1 MKSLLTICCILA
13 LQLCCTL
20 PPPKVMH
27 SPNPRSWIYNKE
39 KNITECLYFDAL
51 HRLLLPEKWQLG
63 SWTYNTQELTQS
75 DSTEMHI
82 EIGWSYRSVIYK
94 DSMSDSMFAKEFYNW
109 NKINIGSITNSL
121 PIIVKE
127 NGGDNCFIWSIKNK
141 EYDTFFLNYVVLGRY
156 FNVRILNKSNN
167 NRIRLIK
174 ILEEIAKLN
183 NKPQRCIKM
192 V

>member
-1 MKSLLTICCILA
+1 
-13 LQLCCTL
+13 
-20 PPPKVMH
+20 
-27 SPNPRSWIYNKE
+27 
-39 KNITECLYFDAL
+39 
-51 HRLLLPEKWQLG
+51 
-63 SWTYNTQELTQS
+63 
-75 DSTEMHI
+75 
-82 EIGWSYRSVIYK
+82 
-94 DSMSDSMFAKEFYNW
+94 MFAKEFYNW

-121 PIIVKE
+121 PIIVNE

-183 NKPQRCIKM
+183 NKESTF
-192 V
+192 